1 MGWKDD
7 LREASFKGIPFYVDK
22 TEDEF
27 GRRIVH
33 NEFPGKEI
41 GSIQDLGR
49 KDDVYELT
57 GTGYKKADWLKDGMG
72 INTDNDPLDEL
83 KEYDG

>member
-49 KDDVYELT
+49 KDDVYNIT
-57 GTGYKKADWLKDGMG
+57 GFFIRRLHTKFEKFGRRA
-72 INTDNDPLDEL
+72 
-83 KEYDG
+83 

>member
-1 MGWKDD
+1 MFWLMLLLSSCAMAAKMLSISLPCASRELRPSLDSLIKWGWVK
-7 LREASFKGIPFYVDK
+7 SV
-22 TEDEF
+22 
-27 GRRIVH
+27 
-33 NEFPGKEI
+33 
-41 GSIQDLGR
+41 GR